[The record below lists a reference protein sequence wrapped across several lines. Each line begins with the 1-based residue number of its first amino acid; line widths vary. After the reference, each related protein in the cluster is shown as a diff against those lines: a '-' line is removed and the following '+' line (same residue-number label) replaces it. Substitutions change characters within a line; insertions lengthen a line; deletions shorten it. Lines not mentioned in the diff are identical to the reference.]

1 MQDGKLESASLS
13 AASADIL
20 PHTLL
25 SSGMISLLLRGRTL
39 LFSQGGL
46 ASMGYVCIHGHFY
59 QPPRENPWLE
69 AIELQESA
77 APYHDWNE
85 RIAAECFEPNAA
97 ARILDGEGQIIKIVN
112 NYARISFN
120 FGPSLLSWLE
130 HQAPRVYQAILD
142 ADQKSRETFSGHG
155 SAIAQAYN
163 HMILP
168 LANRR
173 DKYTQ
178 VVWGIRDFEH
188 RFGRRPEGM
197 WLPETAV
204 DLETLNIMAEL
215 GLRFTIL
222 APHQARRVRRI
233 GGRAWRDVEGGRIDP
248 KMAYRCR
255 LSSRRAI
262 NLFFYDG
269 PVSGAVAFEKL
280 LDNGEHFAQR
290 LLGLF
295 TEQPAASQLAH
306 IATDGETYG
315 HHHRFGEMGL
325 AYALH
330 YIESNRLAQITN
342 YGEYLERH
350 PPTHE
355 VEIIERTAWSCAHGV
370 ERWRSNCGCNT
381 GRGWSQEWRT
391 PLREALDWL
400 RDGLA
405 SRYEQEA
412 AKFLKH
418 PWAARDAYIS
428 VVLDRSPENVQSFL
442 AGHALQALTQAEETV
457 VLKLLEMQ
465 RHAMLMYTSCGWFFD
480 ELSGIETVQVM
491 QYAGR
496 MIQLAGEIF
505 GESVE
510 PTFLEKLVAAK
521 SNISEHHHGAGIY
534 QKFVKPAVV
543 DLLRLGAH
551 YAISSLFS
559 PYESG
564 ARIYCYR
571 VVNEDYR
578 RMEIGRR
585 KLVVGRARFTS
596 EITKESKMLIF
607 SAFHLGDHNVTGGV
621 REDLAEE
628 AYQQLNSGVSEAFS
642 RTDIPEVIR
651 ILDHCFDK
659 ETYSLGSLF
668 RDEQHR
674 ILNLV
679 LESRLAEV
687 ENIHEQIYVDHAP
700 LIQYVLGLDTSLPKV
715 FLHSVEFTLNNRLR
729 RALREVDLDVARIQ
743 ALLAEARLLRVGLDA
758 NTLEYTLRKRLEESA
773 AELQANPHALSCLLR
788 LEILIDVARALPFE
802 VDLSKAQNVCYELL
816 ETIYPGQQQQAELQ
830 DLEASQWIEHLGL
843 LAEKLRVRTLKA
855 HKAAS

>member
-1 MQDGKLESASLS
+1 
-13 AASADIL
+13 
-20 PHTLL
+20 
-25 SSGMISLLLRGRTL
+25 
-39 LFSQGGL
+39 
-46 ASMGYVCIHGHFY
+46 MGYICIHGHFY

-77 APYHDWNE
+77 HPYHDWNE
-85 RIAAECFEPNAA
+85 RITAECFAPNAA

-112 NYARISFN
+112 NYAKISFN

-130 HQAPRVYQAILD
+130 DQTPPVYRAILE
-142 ADQKSRETFSGHG
+142 ADQKSREAFSGHG

-178 VVWGIRDFEH
+178 IVWGIRDFEH

-204 DLETLNIMAEL
+204 DLEVLDIMAEL

-222 APHQARRVRRI
+222 APTQARRVRKI
-233 GGRAWRDVEGGRIDP
+233 GGRAWRDVQGGRIDP
-248 KMAYRCR
+248 RMAYRCR
-255 LSSRRAI
+255 LSSRRTI

-280 LDNGEHFAQR
+280 LDNGERFAQR

-295 TEQPAASQLAH
+295 TEKGASSEIVH

-315 HHHRFGEMGL
+315 HHHRRGEMGL
-325 AYALH
+325 AYALQH
-330 YIESNRLAQITN
+330 IESNKLAQITN

-355 VEIIERTAWSCAHGV
+355 VEITERTAWSCAHGV

-381 GRGWSQEWRT
+381 GRGWSQEWRA

-400 RDGLA
+400 RESLGV
-405 SRYEQEA
+405 RYEQKA
-412 AKFLKH
+412 GNFLKH
-418 PWAARDAYIS
+418 PWEARDAYIS
-428 VVLDRSPENVQSFL
+428 VVLDRSPENFQSFL
-442 AGHALQALTQAEETV
+442 VRHALRELSRSEETV

-480 ELSGIETVQVM
+480 ELSGIETVQIL

-496 MIQLAGEIF
+496 VIQLAEEIF
-505 GESVE
+505 GESIKPMFV
-510 PTFLEKLVAAK
+510 EKLAVAK
-521 SNISEHHHGAGIY
+521 SNLAEHKNGALIY
-534 QKFVKPAVV
+534 EKFVKPAMI
-543 DLLRLGAH
+543 DLRRLGAH

-559 PYESG
+559 RYEPET
-564 ARIYCYR
+564 RIYRYH

-585 KLVVGRARFTS
+585 KLVVGQARFTS
-596 EITKESKMLIF
+596 EITKELKTLTF

-621 REDLAEE
+621 REGVDGE
-628 AYQQLNSGVSEAFS
+628 AYQQLNNSISEAFS
-642 RTDIPEVIR
+642 QTDIPEVIR
-651 ILDHCFDK
+651 ILDDFFDH
-659 ETYSLGSLF
+659 ETYSLRSLF

-674 ILNLV
+674 ILDLI
-679 LESRLAEV
+679 LESKLAEI

-700 LIQYVLGLDTSLPKV
+700 LIQYVRGLDASLPKL
-715 FLHSVEFTLNNRLR
+715 FLHSAGFTLNNRLR
-729 RALREVDLDVARIQ
+729 RALKEVDLDLARIDT
-743 ALLAEARLLRVGLDA
+743 LLAEARLLGVDLDA
-758 NTLEYTLRKRLEESA
+758 STLEYTLRKRLEEVVP
-773 AELQANPHALSCLLR
+773 ELAANPQALSSLLR
-788 LEILIDVARALPFE
+788 LEALTDVARSLPFE
-802 VDLSKAQNVCYELL
+802 VDLSKAQNICYQLL
-816 ETIYPGQQQQAELQ
+816 ETIYPEKRQFEQPDQET
-830 DLEASQWIEHLGL
+830 SQWITHLFS
-843 LAEKLRVRTLKA
+843 LAEKLRVRTSKA
-855 HKAAS
+855 QRATS